1 MENDISFNII
11 THPACFVLTFKKGYV
26 LSLGNENK
34 NHVLFC
40 FALDLHYLLSYGKK
54 ISGASAMKIKT
65 TFYFALRSTCITFIL
80 RKEDKRRLG
89 NENKNHVL
97 FCIALDL
104 HYLCNKQ
111 A

>member
-1 MENDISFNII
+1 
-11 THPACFVLTFKKGYV
+11 
-26 LSLGNENK
+26 
-34 NHVLFC
+34 
-40 FALDLHYLLSYGKK
+40 
-54 ISGASAMKIKT
+54 MKIKT